1 MPDCFAMCEAI
12 NYATNRRPLYI
23 GKPDGFMIDF
33 SVERSPFT
41 KEETVVIGD
50 RLYTDIAS
58 GVNAGV
64 DTICVLSGE
73 STMSDI
79 ENSEIKPTYVRED
92 IKEILKELQV
102 QTMEFDAFTG
112 GVELGGL
119 RNRDDIRLLI
129 CYILKSIDKPLT
141 RQMLNDAMQE
151 DGLANFFEVGQAIEE
166 LLKTGNITADILDGE
181 EVISVTDR
189 GREAAEL
196 LQTSL
201 PRTVREKAVNS
212 AIRLVTR
219 AKVERDNKIEVKK
232 EDDGGYTITF
242 TLFDR
247 DTELMK
253 LSIYVVDSLQL
264 ETVKQNFI
272 NDPVKVYSS
281 IITSLTV

>member
-1 MPDCFAMCEAI
+1 
-12 NYATNRRPLYI
+12 
-23 GKPDGFMIDF
+23 
-33 SVERSPFT
+33 
-41 KEETVVIGD
+41 
-50 RLYTDIAS
+50 
-58 GVNAGV
+58 
-64 DTICVLSGE
+64 
-73 STMSDI
+73 
-79 ENSEIKPTYVRED
+79 
-92 IKEILKELQV
+92 
-102 QTMEFDAFTG
+102 MEFDAFDAG
-112 GVELGGL
+112 IELGGL
-119 RNRDDIRLLI
+119 RSRDDIRLLI
-129 CYILKSIDKPLT
+129 CYLLKSIDAPMT
-141 RQMLNDAMQE
+141 RQMLNDSMQE

-166 LLKTGNITADILDGE
+166 LLKTGNITADILDE
-181 EVISVTDR
+181 DEVITVTEK

-219 AKVERDNKIEVKK
+219 AKVERENKIEVRK

-247 DTELMK
+247 GTELMK

-264 ETVKQNFI
+264 EQVKQNFI

>member
-1 MPDCFAMCEAI
+1 
-12 NYATNRRPLYI
+12 
-23 GKPDGFMIDF
+23 
-33 SVERSPFT
+33 
-41 KEETVVIGD
+41 
-50 RLYTDIAS
+50 
-58 GVNAGV
+58 
-64 DTICVLSGE
+64 
-73 STMSDI
+73 
-79 ENSEIKPTYVRED
+79 
-92 IKEILKELQV
+92 
-102 QTMEFDAFTG
+102 MEFDAFDAG
-112 GVELGGL
+112 IELGGL
-119 RNRDDIRLLI
+119 RSRDDIRLLI
-129 CYILKSIDKPLT
+129 CYLLKSIDAPMT
-141 RQMLNDAMQE
+141 RQMLNDSMQE

-166 LLKTGNITADILDGE
+166 LLKTGNITTDIFDEE
-181 EVISVTDR
+181 EVLIVTER

-212 AIRLVTR
+212 AIRLTTR
-219 AKVERDNKIEVKK
+219 AKVERDNKIEVRK

-247 DTELMK
+247 GTELMK

>member
-1 MPDCFAMCEAI
+1 
-12 NYATNRRPLYI
+12 
-23 GKPDGFMIDF
+23 
-33 SVERSPFT
+33 
-41 KEETVVIGD
+41 
-50 RLYTDIAS
+50 
-58 GVNAGV
+58 
-64 DTICVLSGE
+64 
-73 STMSDI
+73 
-79 ENSEIKPTYVRED
+79 
-92 IKEILKELQV
+92 
-102 QTMEFDAFTG
+102 MEFDAFDAG
-112 GVELGGL
+112 IELGGL
-119 RNRDDIRLLI
+119 RSRDDIRLLI
-129 CYILKSIDKPLT
+129 CYLLKSIDAPMT
-141 RQMLNDAMQE
+141 RQMLNDSMQE

-166 LLKTGNITADILDGE
+166 LLKTGNITADILEDE
-181 EVISVTDR
+181 EVITVTEK

-212 AIRLVTR
+212 AIRLTTK
-219 AKVERDNKIEVKK
+219 AKVERDNNIEVKK

-247 DTELMK
+247 GTELMK

>member
-1 MPDCFAMCEAI
+1 
-12 NYATNRRPLYI
+12 
-23 GKPDGFMIDF
+23 
-33 SVERSPFT
+33 
-41 KEETVVIGD
+41 
-50 RLYTDIAS
+50 
-58 GVNAGV
+58 
-64 DTICVLSGE
+64 
-73 STMSDI
+73 
-79 ENSEIKPTYVRED
+79 
-92 IKEILKELQV
+92 
-102 QTMEFDAFTG
+102 
-112 GVELGGL
+112 
-119 RNRDDIRLLI
+119 
-129 CYILKSIDKPLT
+129 
-141 RQMLNDAMQE
+141 MLNDAMQE

-166 LLKTGNITADILDGE
+166 LLKTGNITADILDDE
-181 EVISVTDR
+181 EVLTVTER

-212 AIRLVTR
+212 AIRLTTK
-219 AKVERDNKIEVKK
+219 AKVERENKIEVKK

-247 DTELMK
+247 GTELMK

>member
-1 MPDCFAMCEAI
+1 
-12 NYATNRRPLYI
+12 
-23 GKPDGFMIDF
+23 
-33 SVERSPFT
+33 
-41 KEETVVIGD
+41 
-50 RLYTDIAS
+50 
-58 GVNAGV
+58 
-64 DTICVLSGE
+64 
-73 STMSDI
+73 
-79 ENSEIKPTYVRED
+79 
-92 IKEILKELQV
+92 
-102 QTMEFDAFTG
+102 MEYDAFDAG
-112 GVELGGL
+112 IELGGL
-119 RNRDDIRLLI
+119 RSRDDIRLLV
-129 CYILKSIDKPLT
+129 CYLLKSIDAPMT

-166 LLKTGNITADILDGE
+166 LLKTGNITADILDDE
-181 EVISVTDR
+181 EVITVTEK
-189 GREAAEL
+189 GRDAAEL

-212 AIRLVTR
+212 AIRLTTK
-219 AKVERDNKIEVKK
+219 AKVERENKIEVKK

-247 DTELMK
+247 DTEMMK

>member
-1 MPDCFAMCEAI
+1 
-12 NYATNRRPLYI
+12 
-23 GKPDGFMIDF
+23 
-33 SVERSPFT
+33 
-41 KEETVVIGD
+41 
-50 RLYTDIAS
+50 
-58 GVNAGV
+58 
-64 DTICVLSGE
+64 
-73 STMSDI
+73 
-79 ENSEIKPTYVRED
+79 
-92 IKEILKELQV
+92 
-102 QTMEFDAFTG
+102 
-112 GVELGGL
+112 
-119 RNRDDIRLLI
+119 
-129 CYILKSIDKPLT
+129 
-141 RQMLNDAMQE
+141 MLNDSMQE

-166 LLKTGNITADILDGE
+166 LLKTGNITTDIIDDE
-181 EVISVTDR
+181 EVLIVTQR

-212 AIRLVTR
+212 AIRLTTR
-219 AKVERDNKIEVKK
+219 AKVERENKMEVKK

-272 NDPVKVYSS
+272 NDPVKVYST

>member
-1 MPDCFAMCEAI
+1 MA
-12 NYATNRRPLYI
+12 
-23 GKPDGFMIDF
+23 
-33 SVERSPFT
+33 
-41 KEETVVIGD
+41 
-50 RLYTDIAS
+50 
-58 GVNAGV
+58 
-64 DTICVLSGE
+64 
-73 STMSDI
+73 
-79 ENSEIKPTYVRED
+79 
-92 IKEILKELQV
+92 
-102 QTMEFDAFTG
+102 MEFDAFDAG
-112 GVELGGL
+112 IELGGL
-119 RNRDDIRLLI
+119 RSRDDIRLLI
-129 CYILKSIDKPLT
+129 CYLLKSIDAPMT
-141 RQMLNDAMQE
+141 RQMLNDSMQE

-166 LLKTGNITADILDGE
+166 LLKTGNITTDIIDDE
-181 EVISVTDR
+181 EVLIVTQR

-212 AIRLVTR
+212 AIRLTTR
-219 AKVERDNKIEVKK
+219 AKVERENKMEVKK

>member
-1 MPDCFAMCEAI
+1 
-12 NYATNRRPLYI
+12 
-23 GKPDGFMIDF
+23 
-33 SVERSPFT
+33 
-41 KEETVVIGD
+41 
-50 RLYTDIAS
+50 
-58 GVNAGV
+58 
-64 DTICVLSGE
+64 
-73 STMSDI
+73 
-79 ENSEIKPTYVRED
+79 
-92 IKEILKELQV
+92 
-102 QTMEFDAFTG
+102 MEYDAFEAG
-112 GVELGGL
+112 IELGGL

-129 CYILKSIDKPLT
+129 CYLLKSIDAPMT
-141 RQMLNDAMQE
+141 RQILNDAMQE
-151 DGLANFFEVGQAIEE
+151 DGLANYFEVGQAVEE
-166 LLKTGNITADILDGE
+166 LLKTGNITTDILDDE
-181 EVISVTDR
+181 EVFVVTER

-212 AIRLVTR
+212 AIRLTTR
-219 AKVERDNKIEVKK
+219 AKVERDNKIEVRK

-247 DTELMK
+247 GTELMK

>member
-1 MPDCFAMCEAI
+1 
-12 NYATNRRPLYI
+12 
-23 GKPDGFMIDF
+23 
-33 SVERSPFT
+33 
-41 KEETVVIGD
+41 
-50 RLYTDIAS
+50 
-58 GVNAGV
+58 
-64 DTICVLSGE
+64 
-73 STMSDI
+73 
-79 ENSEIKPTYVRED
+79 
-92 IKEILKELQV
+92 
-102 QTMEFDAFTG
+102 MEFDAFDAG
-112 GVELGGL
+112 IELGGL
-119 RNRDDIRLLI
+119 RNRDDIRLLV
-129 CYILKSIDKPLT
+129 CYLLKSIDAPMT

-166 LLKTGNITADILDGE
+166 LLKTGNITADILDDE
-181 EVISVTDR
+181 EVISVTAK

-201 PRTVREKAVNS
+201 PKTVREKAVNS
-212 AIRLVTR
+212 AIRLTTK
-219 AKVERDNKIEVKK
+219 AKIERENKIEVKK

-247 DTELMK
+247 DTEMMK

>member
-1 MPDCFAMCEAI
+1 
-12 NYATNRRPLYI
+12 
-23 GKPDGFMIDF
+23 
-33 SVERSPFT
+33 
-41 KEETVVIGD
+41 
-50 RLYTDIAS
+50 
-58 GVNAGV
+58 
-64 DTICVLSGE
+64 
-73 STMSDI
+73 
-79 ENSEIKPTYVRED
+79 
-92 IKEILKELQV
+92 
-102 QTMEFDAFTG
+102 MEYDAFDAG
-112 GVELGGL
+112 IELGGL
-119 RNRDDIRLLI
+119 RSRDDIRLLI
-129 CYILKSIDKPLT
+129 CYLLKSIDVPMT
-141 RQMLNDAMQE
+141 RQMLNDSMQE

-166 LLKTGNITADILDGE
+166 LLKTGNITTDILQDE
-181 EVISVTDR
+181 EVLIVTER

-212 AIRLVTR
+212 AIRLTTR
-219 AKVERDNKIEVKK
+219 AKVERDNKIEVRK

-247 DTELMK
+247 GTELMK

>member
-1 MPDCFAMCEAI
+1 
-12 NYATNRRPLYI
+12 
-23 GKPDGFMIDF
+23 
-33 SVERSPFT
+33 
-41 KEETVVIGD
+41 
-50 RLYTDIAS
+50 
-58 GVNAGV
+58 
-64 DTICVLSGE
+64 
-73 STMSDI
+73 
-79 ENSEIKPTYVRED
+79 
-92 IKEILKELQV
+92 
-102 QTMEFDAFTG
+102 MEFDAFDAG
-112 GVELGGL
+112 IELGGL
-119 RNRDDIRLLI
+119 RSRDDIRLLI
-129 CYILKSIDKPLT
+129 CYLLKSIDAPMT

-166 LLKTGNITADILDGE
+166 LLKTGNITADILEDE
-181 EVISVTDR
+181 EVLTVTEK

-212 AIRLVTR
+212 AIRLTTR

-247 DTELMK
+247 GTELMK

-272 NDPVKVYSS
+272 NDPVKVYST

>member
-1 MPDCFAMCEAI
+1 ME
-12 NYATNRRPLYI
+12 YA
-23 GKPDGFMIDF
+23 
-33 SVERSPFT
+33 
-41 KEETVVIGD
+41 
-50 RLYTDIAS
+50 A
-58 GVNAGV
+58 
-64 DTICVLSGE
+64 
-73 STMSDI
+73 
-79 ENSEIKPTYVRED
+79 
-92 IKEILKELQV
+92 
-102 QTMEFDAFTG
+102 FDAG
-112 GVELGGL
+112 IELGGL
-119 RNRDDIRLLI
+119 RSRDDIRLLF
-129 CYILKSIDKPLT
+129 CYLLKSVDAPMT
-141 RQMLNDAMQE
+141 RDMLNDAMQE

-166 LLKTGNITADILDGE
+166 LLKTGNITADILDE
-181 EVISVTDR
+181 DEVITVTEK

-219 AKVERDNKIEVKK
+219 AKVVRENKIEVKK

-247 DTELMK
+247 GTELMK

-264 ETVKQNFI
+264 EQVKQNFI